1 MKKINII
8 SETIYKGKHKLVN
21 QGAFVNM
28 SDLMGDIFS
37 CFGITCCNGLLDSK
51 SDYFIRKSALIYGRK
66 KPGANW
72 QSLNKLVLDVYNCCK
87 KTTLCPGSR
96 SAQWWITTDVIRP
109 AKTIETIN
117 FTTIIDKVLNCCGIT
132 ECGCPL
138 SYNFDITADWFS
150 VGTVPVTNQATFED
164 WLTND
169 LGATSVVIS
178 SFDLTGNRLQANITV
193 TGVSNLNL
201 SNKNVTLVEK
211 IAGFDS
217 SLLIINLNL
226 NLLTTFNPVIALP
239 SSLQGLFLNS
249 NQIVTFNPSIAL
261 PSSLTT
267 LGLSF
272 NQIVTFNPSIALPS
286 SLITL
291 TLDQNQIVTF
301 DPTIALPS
309 SLNQLQLQD
318 NQIVTFNP
326 TIALPSSLAELFLND
341 NQIVIFNPT
350 NELPISLIQL
360 ALNNNQMTT
369 AGYIVSETWANAQTI
384 FIFLNNVNFAGN
396 PNSVSGTN
404 LETILITKNC
414 NVIP

>member
-1 MKKINII
+1 MKRINII
-8 SETIYKGKHKLVN
+8 SETIYKGQHKLVN
-21 QGAFVNM
+21 QGAFINM
-28 SDLMGDIFS
+28 SDLVGDIFS
-37 CFGITCCNGLLDSK
+37 CFGITCCNGLLASK

-138 SYNFDITADWFS
+138 SYNFDITADWRL
-150 VGTVPVTNQATFED
+150 VGTVPVSDQATFED

-193 TGVSNLNL
+193 AGVVTINLA
-201 SNKNVTLVEK
+201 SKNVTLVNK
-211 IAGFDS
+211 IGGFDS
-217 SLLIINLNL
+217 SLLILGLN
-226 NLLTTFNPVIALP
+226 
-239 SSLQGLFLNS
+239 G
-249 NQIVTFNPSIAL
+249 NQIVTFNPSIPLPSSLGILQLNGNQIVTFNPTIAL

-309 SLNQLQLQD
+309 SLNQLQLQN
-318 NQIVTFNP
+318 NQIVTFDP